1 MRMTL
6 NISKKIIIAAKITG
20 LMTHTTILLFQMP
33 DQGLSIISIR
43 SMILS
48 TTPFMTLSIIPHS
61 HTDTGPSMIL
71 SLVDFTDLDLIALDG
86 LRGLVFHWHGV
97 ARSALIGG
105 TDGIDGTHSMIRFS
119 MTRSSMIRS
128 SALQV
133 SLDLTGLTGG
143 GDSTPYMLSIQT
155 VRFSTMPEEGLA
167 EVLVLEELRLQ
178 QPTVQEEVLRTV
190 QEVV

>member
-119 MTRSSMIRS
+119 MIRS